1 MKKNPQIM
9 NNEIESQSGYSKV
22 PLGKAGPL
30 KLFGSYARGE
40 FILPL
45 ATSEITLVASV
56 NRGCKV
62 TKLSGGIKTYVLKDT
77 ITRTPLY
84 RTADVSSAL
93 KLSKFIKENLGI
105 LKEIA
110 GSTTNHGE
118 LIKTEEWVIGNLVFV
133 RFHLSPG
140 DAMGMHMITI
150 AVDEISKYIVKENR
164 CDLVSLSSNL
174 CSDKKPSGINFLL
187 GRGVTVIA
195 EAIIKKEDISH
206 VLKVKSG
213 KIVDL
218 VNYKNIM
225 GSAVSLAPT
234 HLNAHFANIIA
245 AIFISCGQDV
255 ASTVESSMGVT
266 TAELRKND
274 ALYMSVTLPSLII
287 GTVGGGTDSET
298 AKQALEMLNCAN
310 PDEEIG
316 LNRKKFGEIIAGACL
331 AGELSLLAS
340 LAKGDLAE
348 AVKKFRTK

>member
-150 AVDEISKYIVKENR
+150 AVDEISKYKNAVLNIKFQPITGFQNCTLQLAWGRSKKWMNLSAYKE
-164 CDLVSLSSNL
+164 
-174 CSDKKPSGINFLL
+174 
-187 GRGVTVIA
+187 
-195 EAIIKKEDISH
+195 
-206 VLKVKSG
+206 
-213 KIVDL
+213 KI
-218 VNYKNIM
+218 
-225 GSAVSLAPT
+225 T
-234 HLNAHFANIIA
+234 EF
-245 AIFISCGQDV
+245 
-255 ASTVESSMGVT
+255 
-266 TAELRKND
+266 
-274 ALYMSVTLPSLII
+274 
-287 GTVGGGTDSET
+287 
-298 AKQALEMLNCAN
+298 
-310 PDEEIG
+310 
-316 LNRKKFGEIIAGACL
+316 
-331 AGELSLLAS
+331 
-340 LAKGDLAE
+340 
-348 AVKKFRTK
+348 